1 MQICSKCGRDID
13 AIGQDNMSATPG
25 YPLCEDCA
33 EDVISY
39 AFLGGEPPKFPYAE
53 EVDHG

>member
-1 MQICSKCGRDID
+1 MKMLICSKCGRDIN

-33 EDVISY
+33 GEVLSY
-39 AFLGGEPPKFPYAE
+39 AFLGGEPPEFPYAE
-53 EVDHG
+53 ET